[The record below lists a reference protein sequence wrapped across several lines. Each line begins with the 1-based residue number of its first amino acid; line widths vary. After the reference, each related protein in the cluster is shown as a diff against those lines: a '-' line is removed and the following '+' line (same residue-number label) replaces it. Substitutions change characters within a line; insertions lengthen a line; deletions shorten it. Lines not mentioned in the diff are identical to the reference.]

1 MNTPKPYRQH
11 LTKRKIG
18 PSSFEVIDKRT
29 GKVLGRYGG
38 RDGSKWA
45 ETASGKLITE
55 DSPVSVGVL
64 IGLIHAESQEDA

>member
-1 MNTPKPYRQH
+1 MTTARI
-11 LTKRKIG
+11 TKRKIG
-18 PSSFEVIDKRT
+18 PSSFEVISKRT

-45 ETASGKLITE
+45 ETACGKLIAE

-64 IGLIHAESQEDA
+64 IGLILAEAGEDK

>member
-1 MNTPKPYRQH
+1 MKHNI
-11 LTKRKIG
+11 TKRKIG

-38 RDGSKWA
+38 RDGCKWA
-45 ETASGKLITE
+45 ETANGKLIAE

-64 IGLIHAESQEDA
+64 VGLIAAQAQEVA

>member
-1 MNTPKPYRQH
+1 MRH
-11 LTKRKIG
+11 DITKRKIG

-29 GKVLGRYGG
+29 GEVLGRYGG

-45 ETASGKLITE
+45 ETASGKLLAE

-64 IGLIHAESQEDA
+64 VGLISAEAQEDAQ

>member
-1 MNTPKPYRQH
+1 MTTARI
-11 LTKRKIG
+11 TKRKIG
-18 PSSFEVIDKRT
+18 PSSFEVISKQT

-55 DSPVSVGVL
+55 GSPVSVGVL
-64 IGLIHAESQEDA
+64 TGLIIAEAGEVA

>member
-1 MNTPKPYRQH
+1 MKH
-11 LTKRKIG
+11 DITKRKIG
-18 PSSFEVIDKRT
+18 PSSFEVINKQT

-45 ETASGKLITE
+45 ETASGKVIAE

-64 IGLIHAESQEDA
+64 VGLIAAQAQEVA

>member
-1 MNTPKPYRQH
+1 MKHNI
-11 LTKRKIG
+11 TKRKIG

-29 GKVLGRYGG
+29 GEVLGRYGG

-45 ETASGKLITE
+45 ETASGKLIAE

-64 IGLIHAESQEDA
+64 VGLIAVQAQEDAQ

>member
-1 MNTPKPYRQH
+1 MKTQNI
-11 LTKRKIG
+11 TKRKIG

-29 GKVLGRYGG
+29 GEVLGRYGG

-45 ETASGKLITE
+45 ETASGKLIAE

-64 IGLIHAESQEDA
+64 VGLIAAQAQEDAQ